1 MSMIQ
6 SFRPVRDAVSGA
18 NLPGLF
24 WLTLAVVAAGV
35 VFAEGISTL
44 LVAWQLPEYS
54 HGPLIPLLS
63 LMLFLRHLKTVPVRV
78 EPVTDRGPG
87 LILLVVALG
96 LGLAGS
102 AIGIGDIVAYAM
114 ILWVG
119 ALLLISFGWGAG
131 KQFWAPVLHLVYM
144 LPLPG
149 AIYYG
154 VSTYLQGVSSEL
166 GVYFLHVL
174 RVPVFLEGN
183 IIDLG
188 SLKLQVAEACSGL
201 RYLFPILSFSYIFAV
216 LYRGPVW
223 HKAILLLAAA
233 PITVVMNSVRIAVA
247 GLIARHWGVE
257 HLEGFTHFFEGWVIF
272 LISVALLWMLAW
284 VLLRLR
290 RKQGSVFAAL
300 DLNTNGMTTEMLRL
314 RLIEPS
320 RPLIVAAVL
329 ALVAAAAWQA
339 VPPREKVFIER
350 DPFAIFPDRLGAWE
364 AGPQRS
370 LDRDVARILAADD
383 YLSVALTR
391 PDETAPVDL
400 LIVWYADQ
408 MSGGVHSPEVCLPGG
423 GWEIAELQPV
433 DLSDRFGDG
442 SRFGA
447 NRAIIQQGVDR
458 MLAYYWF
465 EQQGKRTASEF
476 RAKLHLMSGKLTNGR
491 EDSALVRLITPIRAG
506 EDIAEA
512 EARLLEVLGEA
523 LEPLPR
529 FIPAP

>member
-1 MSMIQ
+1 M
-6 SFRPVRDAVSGA
+6 SGA
-18 NLPGLF
+18 NLAGLF
-24 WLTLAVVAAGV
+24 WLALAVIAAAM
-35 VFAEGISTL
+35 VFAEGISNL

-63 LMLFLRHLKTVPVRV
+63 LMLFLRQLKTVPIQTG
-78 EPVTDRGPG
+78 PVTDRGPG
-87 LILLVVALG
+87 LVLVAVALG

-102 AIGIGDIVAYAM
+102 AIGIGDIVAYAL

-119 ALLLISFGWGAG
+119 ALLLISFGWREGR
-131 KQFWAPVLHLVYM
+131 QFWPPVLHLVYM

-149 AIYYG
+149 ALYYG
-154 VSTYLQGVSSEL
+154 VSTFLQGVSSEL
-166 GVYFLHVL
+166 GVYFLHML

-188 SLKLQVAEACSGL
+188 LLKLQVAEACSGL

-257 HLEGFTHFFEGWVIF
+257 HLQGFTHFFEGWVIF
-272 LISVALLWMLAW
+272 VISVALLWLLAW

-290 RKQGSVFAAL
+290 RTQGSVFAAL
-300 DLNTNGMTTEMLRL
+300 DLDTNGMGAEVLRL

-320 RPLIVAAVL
+320 RALIAAALV

-339 VPPREKVFIER
+339 VPQREQVFIER
-350 DPFAIFPDRLGAWE
+350 DPLAIFPKELGAWQ

-391 PDETAPVDL
+391 PENAAPIDL

-408 MSGGVHSPEVCLPGG
+408 SKGGVHSPEVCLPGG
-423 GWEIAELQPV
+423 GWEIADLAPV

-442 SRFGA
+442 IRFGA
-447 NRAIIQQGVDR
+447 NRVIIQKGVDR

-465 EQQGKRTASEF
+465 EQQGQRSASEF
-476 RAKLHLMSGKLTNGR
+476 WAKLYLMIGKLTNGR

-506 EDIAEA
+506 EDIGQA

-523 LEPLPR
+523 LKPLPR

>member
-1 MSMIQ
+1 MIQ
-6 SFRPVRDAVSGA
+6 SFRPTRDAFSGT

-24 WLTLAVVAAGV
+24 WLALAVIAAGV
-35 VFAEGISTL
+35 VFADGISTL

-63 LMLFLRHLKTVPVRV
+63 LMLFLRHLKTVPIQTG
-78 EPVTDRGPG
+78 PVTDRGPG
-87 LILLVVALG
+87 LVLAALALALG
-96 LGLAGS
+96 VAGS
-102 AIGIGDIVAYAM
+102 AIAIGDIVAYAL

-119 ALLLISFGWGAG
+119 ALLLISFGWRQGR
-131 KQFWAPVLHLVYM
+131 QFWAPVLHLVYM

-149 AIYYG
+149 ALYYG

-166 GVYFLHVL
+166 GVYFLHLL

-188 SLKLQVAEACSGL
+188 MLKLQVAEACSGL
-201 RYLFPILSFSYIFAV
+201 RYLFPILSFSYVFAV
-216 LYRGPVW
+216 LYRGPIW
-223 HKAILLLAAA
+223 PKAILLLAAA

-290 RKQGSVFAAL
+290 RTQEGVFDTL
-300 DLNTNGMTTEMLRL
+300 DLDTNGMGTEALRL
-314 RLIEPS
+314 RLVEPS
-320 RPLIVAAVL
+320 RALIAAALLAVA
-329 ALVAAAAWQA
+329 AAAAWQA
-339 VPPREKVFIER
+339 VPQREQVFIER
-350 DPFAIFPDRLGAWE
+350 DPFAIFPDRLGDWQ

-383 YLSVALTR
+383 YHSVAFTR
-391 PDETAPVDL
+391 PGAAAPVDL
-400 LIVWYADQ
+400 LMVWYADQ
-408 MSGGVHSPEVCLPGG
+408 MTGGVHSPEVCLPGG
-423 GWEIAELQPV
+423 GWEIADLQPV
-433 DLSDRFGDG
+433 DLSDRFGSG
-442 SRFGA
+442 ARFGA

-465 EQQGKRTASEF
+465 EQQGQRTASEF
-476 RAKLHLMSGKLTNGR
+476 RAKLHLMTGKLTNGR
-491 EDSALVRLITPIRAG
+491 DDSALVRLITPIQAG
-506 EDIAEA
+506 EDIAQA
-512 EARLLEVLGEA
+512 EARLLEVLGEV